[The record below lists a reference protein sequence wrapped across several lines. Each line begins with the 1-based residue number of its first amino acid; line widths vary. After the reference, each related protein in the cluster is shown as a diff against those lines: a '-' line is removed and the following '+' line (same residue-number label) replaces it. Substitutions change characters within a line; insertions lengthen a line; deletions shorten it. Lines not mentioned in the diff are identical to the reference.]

1 MTAGRLPYDIQFT
14 DVALKNL
21 KRYPKSDQVRI
32 VSRIEQLAANPD
44 AMSNVKRLVNFDV
57 SFRLRVGNYRVLFE
71 RDDIIRIIDV
81 IDVLSRGRAYR
92 RK

>member
-14 DVALKNL
+14 EKTNKNL

-32 VSRIEQLAANPD
+32 VSRIERLAANPD